1 MPRAKK
7 RGLSGMEAFSKAGG
21 LRARGGREVR
31 LPDDPWQEKEAGG
44 ANWKLQNSSVE
55 RSPGGTVSA
64 IRRITRKWRNG

>member
-1 MPRAKK
+1 
-7 RGLSGMEAFSKAGG
+7 MEAFSKAGG